1 MFDSNSCSLQGPS
14 AMRMRTPSST
24 GLKAI
29 VASAWLAVLLG
40 SASLAACEDAGGV
53 PFVLLLRHGDL
64 ALFFFSSGSVA
75 PFSYRPTPPQFSR
88 LFLLGFFCEF
98 VSVVQG
104 FSQQFFCCGG

>member
-1 MFDSNSCSLQGPS
+1 
-14 AMRMRTPSST
+14 MRMREPSST

-53 PFVLLLRHGDL
+53 PVVLLLRHGDL
-64 ALFFFSSGSVA
+64 ALFFFIRFRCSILV
-75 PFSYRPTPPQFSR
+75 PTCSAAV
-88 LFLLGFFCEF
+88 LSILLGFFCEF

>member
-64 ALFFFSSGSVA
+64 ALFFHPVPLLHSHTDVLRRSSLDCFCWV
-75 PFSYRPTPPQFSR
+75 
-88 LFLLGFFCEF
+88 FL
-98 VSVVQG
+98 
-104 FSQQFFCCGG
+104 